1 MSNNRGKVPTVIWY
15 YRDGVSEGQFD
26 AVFKFEYAA
35 ILSEC

>member
-1 MSNNRGKVPTVIWY
+1 MY
-15 YRDGVSEGQFD
+15 FVSEGQFD